1 MKNDKKIS
9 ERMEELE
16 QKLQW
21 FNGDEFTLDEAAER
35 YAEVEKLVAE
45 AEKMLLKTQDRVE
58 ILKKKF
64 D

>member
-21 FNGDEFTLDEAAER
+21 FNGNEFTLDEAAER
-35 YAEVEKLVAE
+35 YAKVERLVAE
-45 AEKMLLKTQDRVE
+45 AETVLREAQNRVE
-58 ILKKKF
+58 IIKKKF